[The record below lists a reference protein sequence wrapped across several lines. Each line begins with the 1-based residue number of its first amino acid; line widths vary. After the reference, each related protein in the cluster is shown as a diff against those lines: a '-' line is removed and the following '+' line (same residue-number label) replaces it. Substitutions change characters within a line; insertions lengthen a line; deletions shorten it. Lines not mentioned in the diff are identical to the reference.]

1 MPDLDFE
8 IISADV
14 KPYAAAPTID
24 FKLRISNAVEGEEV
38 YAAALKTQ
46 VRIEAVYRKYDD
58 ETKKRL
64 LEVFGKP
71 ERWGETLKSLFWK
84 SITIPVPRFT
94 GQTVIEFPLECN
106 EDMTAAIGKY
116 MHSLKDG
123 DIPLAFIF
131 NGSIFYKGAQK
142 NVQVMPLPWE
152 KETSYRLPV
161 SVWNDLMDAYFPEGK
176 WLRVPKNVFDKLYV
190 YKSKSAFPTM
200 NLCLES
206 LIDEGL
212 KKVQNG
218 KEQEL

>member
-94 GQTVIEFPLECN
+94 GQTVR
-106 EDMTAAIGKY
+106 G
-116 MHSLKDG
+116 
-123 DIPLAFIF
+123 
-131 NGSIFYKGAQK
+131 
-142 NVQVMPLPWE
+142 
-152 KETSYRLPV
+152 
-161 SVWNDLMDAYFPEGK
+161 
-176 WLRVPKNVFDKLYV
+176 
-190 YKSKSAFPTM
+190 
-200 NLCLES
+200 LCRTL
-206 LIDEGL
+206 
-212 KKVQNG
+212 
-218 KEQEL
+218 